1 MQAHQHTH
9 TDTHTLAVIRTLCK
23 IKSDRSQIE
32 SEINCR
38 LCGCPTKYWVK
49 CWLLLLPRLLLLL
62 LLLLLIPLALVKS
75 KSNNNWSQTHC
86 KSWLESSLTIAFNS
100 RRKPKCIQYS
110 LSKLFVICKVR
121 ESALCAQTFAS
132 FIKLICNAQNAHHII
147 FLATFYGQQQQ
158 QQQPWSMVLC
168 ALLSSSLFRIA
179 HRFRTTIQSV
189 SHSVSVSLPASQS
202 GSLAVCQSLSQFSR
216 FWISAPATTTL
227 DTTRKLTAATWEA
240 NSVATGSPSAFSTI
254 LSFSVYFCLSLACPC
269 LPYSFHSFIHS
280 HIQREQRRLWSAN
293 CWHC

>member
-49 CWLLLLPRLLLLL
+49 CWLLLPPRLLLLL
-62 LLLLLIPLALVKS
+62 LLLLPLLLLLSLALVKS

-147 FLATFYGQQQQ
+147 FLATFYGQQQ
-158 QQQPWSMVLC
+158 PWSMVLC

-189 SHSVSVSLPASQS
+189 SHSVTQSVSVCLPV
-202 GSLAVCQSLSQFSR
+202 SLAVCQSLSQFSR

>member
-9 TDTHTLAVIRTLCK
+9 TDTHTPAVIRTLCK

-49 CWLLLLPRLLLLL
+49 CWLLLLPRFLLLLL
-62 LLLLLIPLALVKS
+62 LPLALVKS

-86 KSWLESSLTIAFNS
+86 KSWFESSLTIAFNS

-158 QQQPWSMVLC
+158 QPWSMVLC

-202 GSLAVCQSLSQFSR
+202 GSL
-216 FWISAPATTTL
+216 
-227 DTTRKLTAATWEA
+227 
-240 NSVATGSPSAFSTI
+240 SVA
-254 LSFSVYFCLSLACPC
+254 
-269 LPYSFHSFIHS
+269 
-280 HIQREQRRLWSAN
+280 
-293 CWHC
+293 